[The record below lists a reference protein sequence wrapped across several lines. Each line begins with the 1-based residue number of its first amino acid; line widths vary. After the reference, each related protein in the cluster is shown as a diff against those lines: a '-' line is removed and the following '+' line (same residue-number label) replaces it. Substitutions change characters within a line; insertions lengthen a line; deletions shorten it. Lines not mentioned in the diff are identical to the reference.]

1 MFEPGDWVWLHM
13 RKERFPMQRRSKLL
27 PRGDG
32 PFQVLERINDNS
44 YKLDLPGEYNVS
56 ATFNVSDLSPFDADS
71 DLRTNRSEEEGND
84 VSLPTNQMEN
94 EQEAIKLPIG
104 PITRAR
110 AKRFKVAILALVERI
125 EENESK
131 ELKDELNIFNFFEVE
146 IRSS

>member
-1 MFEPGDWVWLHM
+1 MNNE
-13 RKERFPMQRRSKLL
+13 E
-27 PRGDG
+27 
-32 PFQVLERINDNS
+32 LER
-44 YKLDLPGEYNVS
+44 
-56 ATFNVSDLSPFDADS
+56 
-71 DLRTNRSEEEGND
+71 
-84 VSLPTNQMEN
+84 
-94 EQEAIKLPIG
+94 EAITLPIG

>member
-1 MFEPGDWVWLHM
+1 MSNHKSSRIHL
-13 RKERFPMQRRSKLL
+13 SKYVAQV
-27 PRGDG
+27 
-32 PFQVLERINDNS
+32 PFGQNIHNPCKKVFS
-44 YKLDLPGEYNVS
+44 K
-56 ATFNVSDLSPFDADS
+56 FH
-71 DLRTNRSEEEGND
+71 D